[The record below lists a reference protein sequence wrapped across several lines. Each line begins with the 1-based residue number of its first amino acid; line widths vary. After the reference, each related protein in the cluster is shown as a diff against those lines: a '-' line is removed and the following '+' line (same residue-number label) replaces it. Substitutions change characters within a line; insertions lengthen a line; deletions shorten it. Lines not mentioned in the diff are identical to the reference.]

1 MIPAES
7 AHDTIGALGEVGLLQ
22 FKDLNA
28 DKSAFQRTY
37 ANQVSAERVCG
48 AIRLCFAFTGPRA
61 SRGALLTLRSLLRA
75 GEAMRRDGP
84 QDSVF
89 SRAGELTTQSI
100 YL

>member
-37 ANQVSAERVCG
+37 ANQVSAKRGYGCHHARV
-48 AIRLCFAFTGPRA
+48 RLHRA
-61 SRGALLTLRSLLRA
+61 PDEQGRLLTLRSLLRA
-75 GEAMRRDGP
+75 GETMRRDGP
-84 QDSVF
+84 QDPVLP
-89 SRAGELTTQSI
+89 RAGELEN
-100 YL
+100 LVM